1 MKVYLDNAA
10 TTKCSSRAAKQ
21 MIRLLEED
29 YGNPSSLHKMGVDA
43 EEEIKI
49 ARKKIVFH
57 VWRDRI
63 K

>member
-29 YGNPSSLHKMGVDA
+29 YGNPSSMHAKGVEAEQYIKEAKETLHVA
-43 EEEIKI
+43 TEQICI
-49 ARKKIVFH
+49 
-57 VWRDRI
+57 
-63 K
+63 